1 MEQIENAQP
10 GRRDIAVRFL
20 YSVLYFV
27 IFELVKT
34 VVQLTVV
41 VQYVLLFITR
51 KPSEPLRRFSNRVA
65 AYAYRLLRYLTLNE
79 NLRPFPFSD
88 LPPELEPMEYPVTFR

>member
-10 GRRDIAVRFL
+10 GRRYIAVRFL

-88 LPPELEPMEYPVTFR
+88 LPPELEPMESPVTFR